1 MDIIGL
7 VLAVL
12 KLLNWLTGKIDHE
25 QLKADV
31 RRELI
36 EEETTILHDRLATK
50 KALKEKID
58 AMPDKDVDA
67 ELRGLEPK

>member
-12 KLLNWLTGKIDHE
+12 KFLNWLTGKIDRE

-36 EEETTILHDRLATK
+36 EEETAILHDRLAAK
-50 KALKEKID
+50 KVIKEKID
-58 AMPDKDVDA
+58 AMPNADVDA
-67 ELRGLEPK
+67 GLRDLEPK